1 MEVPALTET
10 SASNIRDD
18 GAQASLSQGLND
30 ESKEENQCASNWL
43 EKKEKANRLASPLD
57 LGKGLE
63 LSRIQRPANHPGS
76 KADRRRCPSRRDLSL
91 GKAGRNQSGR
101 DPSRVRR
108 VVVAP
113 ARIHSMDIR

>member
-18 GAQASLSQGLND
+18 GAQASLSQG
-30 ESKEENQCASNWL
+30 
-43 EKKEKANRLASPLD
+43 RLASPLD